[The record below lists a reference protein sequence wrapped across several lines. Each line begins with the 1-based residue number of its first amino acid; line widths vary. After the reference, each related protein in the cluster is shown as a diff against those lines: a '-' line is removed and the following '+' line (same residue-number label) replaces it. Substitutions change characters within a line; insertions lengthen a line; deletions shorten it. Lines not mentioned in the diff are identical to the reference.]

1 MHPCLFVEEEL
12 RRWLDGAA
20 IETIE
25 FDGGGR
31 IVRLSKQSAP

>member
-1 MHPCLFVEEEL
+1 MRRCLFIEEEL

-25 FDGGGR
+25 LDGGGR
-31 IVRLSKQSAP
+31 IVRLSKQSTP